1 MGKWPDFVC
10 QLPDAICLKLH
21 RIDGECIGR
30 AYIHH
35 VYFLLFFSHSSVG
48 PPLEPQAAV
57 GKLEDDLRLKV
68 QHLIT
73 PTSGK
78 QAQLDGDHP

>member
-1 MGKWPDFVC
+1 V
-10 QLPDAICLKLH
+10 AT
-21 RIDGECIGR
+21 
-30 AYIHH
+30 A
-35 VYFLLFFSHSSVG
+35 FLNEHPG
-48 PPLEPQAAV
+48 QYQAAV

-68 QHLIT
+68 QHLIA